1 MERTGALLVN
11 LGTPSA
17 PDAGAVRRYLV
28 EFLSDPRVVDAPRW
42 FWLPLLRGVIAPIR
56 SLSSARNYRKVW
68 LPEGSPLKVLSERL
82 HEGVARELAGT
93 GIATRLAMRYGEP
106 SLVRALADL
115 GPVSRL
121 VVLPLYPQY
130 SGTTT
135 AAVFDG
141 VARALRDV
149 PRIPELHFVR
159 EYYEEPAYLEAVAS
173 SVRAHRAAHGAPDHL
188 VCSFHGIPERYCRAG
203 DPYGEQCERT
213 FQALRERLG
222 LGPEACSLTF
232 QSRVGREPWL
242 GPDTESRLRELAR
255 AGVRRVAVI
264 CPGFAVD
271 CLETLEEI
279 AIRAAEC
286 FRAAGGERLD
296 YVPALNESSAHVN
309 LLAALI
315 RRHVPGHVEPMTVRP
330 APALAP

>member
-28 EFLSDPRVVDAPRW
+28 EFLSDARVVDAPRW
-42 FWLPLLRGVIAPIR
+42 FWLPLLWGVIAPIR
-56 SLSSARNYRKVW
+56 SLRSARNYRKVW

-93 GIATRLAMRYGEP
+93 GVATRLAMRYGEP
-106 SLVRALADL
+106 SVARALADL

-121 VVLPLYPQY
+121 IVLPLYPQY

-135 AAVFDG
+135 AAVFDA
-141 VARALRDV
+141 VAATLRDV
-149 PRIPELHFVR
+149 PRIPELRFVR
-159 EYYEEPAYLEAVAS
+159 EYHEEPAYLDALAA
-173 SVRAHRAAHGAPDHL
+173 SVRTHQEAHGAPDHL
-188 VCSFHGIPERYCRAG
+188 LCSFHGIPERYGRAG
-203 DPYGEQCERT
+203 DPYGEQCVRT
-213 FQALRERLG
+213 ALALAERLG
-222 LGPEACSLTF
+222 LGPEACSLSF

-255 AGVRRVAVI
+255 AGARRVAVI

-279 AIRAAEC
+279 AIRGAEC
-286 FRAAGGERLD
+286 FEAAGGERLD
-296 YVPALNESSAHVN
+296 YVPALNDSSAHVN
-309 LLAALI
+309 LLAALV
-315 RRHVPGHVEPMTVRP
+315 RRHASGQVEPATP
-330 APALAP
+330 ARALAP

>member
-17 PDAGAVRRYLV
+17 PTAGAVRRYLV
-28 EFLSDPRVVDAPRW
+28 EFLSDARVVDAPRW
-42 FWLPLLRGVIAPIR
+42 CWLPLLRGVIAPVR
-56 SLSSARNYRKVW
+56 SLSTARNYRKVW
-68 LPEGSPLKVLSERL
+68 LPEGSPLEVLSERL

-93 GIATRLAMRYGEP
+93 GIETRLAMRYGEP
-106 SLVRALADL
+106 AVSRSITDL
-115 GPVSRL
+115 GPVARL

-135 AAVFDG
+135 AAVFDA
-141 VARALRDV
+141 VAATLRDV
-149 PRIPELHFVR
+149 PRIPELRFVR
-159 EYYEEPAYLEAVAS
+159 EYYEEPIYLEALAS
-173 SVRAHRAAHGAPDHL
+173 SVRAHRSAHGAPDHL
-188 VCSFHGIPERYCRAG
+188 LCSFHGIPERYGRAG
-203 DPYGEQCERT
+203 DPYGEQCART
-213 FQALRERLG
+213 VRALTERLG
-222 LGPEACSLTF
+222 LDADACSISF

-255 AGVRRVAVI
+255 AGARRVAVI

-296 YVPALNESSAHVN
+296 YIPALNDSSAHVN
-309 LLAALI
+309 LLAELV
-315 RRHVPGHVEPMTVRP
+315 RRHATADA
-330 APALAP
+330 AP